1 MATTYTE
8 LLAEILGYTNR
19 GDVEQVIPTWILF
32 AEAEFNRTLKHR
44 KMTARKTA
52 TLSSA
57 RLALPSDWNDAI
69 NIEITGRTS
78 RTRLKYRSPA
88 EIDDERD
95 AAGGMSDEPHFYT
108 IIGDELEVA
117 PAPSSSATVEML
129 YRAKLPALATSTT
142 NWLLQEHP
150 DLYLFGSLAQ
160 ALPWLEGDARAQ
172 SWVDKAA
179 QILAAVNTQDERAR
193 YSGGP
198 LVRRM
203 QTFG

>member
-1 MATTYTE
+1 MATTYTG
-8 LLAEILGYTNR
+8 LLDEIFGYATR
-19 GDVEQVIPTWILF
+19 GDIEQIAPTWVAF
-32 AEAEFNRTLKHR
+32 AEAEFNRSLKHR

-52 TLSSA
+52 VLSSA

-69 NIEITGRTS
+69 NIEVSGRVPA
-78 RTRLKYRSPA
+78 RLKYRSPA
-88 EIDDERD
+88 DIDAERD
-95 AAGGMSDEPHFYT
+95 AAGGLSGVPLYYT

-117 PAPSSSATVEML
+117 PVPSSSVTVEML
-129 YRAKLPALATSTT
+129 YRAKVPPLATAST

-160 ALPWLEGDARAQ
+160 ALPWMEGDARAQ
-172 SWVDKAA
+172 SWVDRAA